1 MTFAQY
7 CFSNQEQPTF
17 GARSNSKTTSTSA
30 TATDAMTSSFHN
42 LALAAAA
49 AAASDASSPSVVNNY
64 RFGVSWSPS
73 SRAEAEAAAEAAAV
87 VVPSPSPIHVHV
99 PSPIHVL
106 HLDTQPTPSSTSIN
120 TGSVH
125 DGFGLPAESTER
137 HVDRPEIE
145 TAKSMKINASFFQMF
160 PLLREMLIEL
170 HMQLF
175 MHASH
180 SHQVKWV
187 DVVGDKRKKQRNGQ
201 FKVAAK
207 ELLSSTD
214 TAMSLGWNDHELAV
228 MTAKVQNWVKY
239 FRRRHKKNSLFGWQK
254 MMFTDLESS
263 LGIKI
268 L

>member
-17 GARSNSKTTSTSA
+17 GAGSNSKTTSTSA

-49 AAASDASSPSVVNNY
+49 ASDASSPSVVNNY

-73 SRAEAEAAAEAAAV
+73 KRAEAEAAAV
-87 VVPSPSPIHVHV
+87 VVPSPIHVHV
-99 PSPIHVL
+99 PSPIHIL
-106 HLDTQPTPSSTSIN
+106 HLDTQPTPSSTSTN
-120 TGSVH
+120 TGGVH

-145 TAKSMKINASFFQMF
+145 RAKSMKINASFFRMF
-160 PLLREMLIEL
+160 PILREMLIEL

-214 TAMSLGWNDHELAV
+214 TAMTLGWDDHELAL
-228 MTAKVQNWVKY
+228 MTTKVQSWVKY

-254 MMFTDLESS
+254 RMFTDLESS